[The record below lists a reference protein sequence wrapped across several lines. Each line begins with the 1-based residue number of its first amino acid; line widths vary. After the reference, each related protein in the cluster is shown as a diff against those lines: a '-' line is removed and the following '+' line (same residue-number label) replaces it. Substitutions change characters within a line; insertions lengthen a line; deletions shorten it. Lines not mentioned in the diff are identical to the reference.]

1 MNKVYI
7 IVGNDGFPRFADPEA
22 EKIYLAATKEDAI
35 QGAKDMVKE
44 LPNVV
49 FGVYSLEA
57 YVFSNGQD
65 NIVVN
70 EDGRDETED
79 KAV

>member
-7 IVGNDGFPRFADPEA
+7 IVGNDGFPRFADAEA
-22 EKIYLAATKEDAI
+22 EKIYLAPTRGDAI

-49 FGVYSLEA
+49 FGVYALEA
-57 YVFSNGQD
+57 YVFTDGQ
-65 NIVVN
+65 NEIVVQS
-70 EDGRDETED
+70 DGTEQ
-79 KAV
+79 KA